1 MFSLSLNSMLFI
13 ILGIFVLAIAL
24 LVVYIESKSREQ
36 NHKIAS
42 MLSLV
47 SSLAEELNSIK
58 YSIQRGGDGITNDDQ
73 NTLVTVSDGDDE
85 SLGDDDESLDDD
97 DDDDDEDDDDDDDD
111 DDEDDDNSVIEVDNL
126 DGADISKT
134 NTNNIKILKLTLNAD
149 ENESVTSEN
158 QIDDLEELDDD
169 NDNDDDELEEEQN
182 VSLFDLKSI
191 NISNLEENEGDQS
204 NSLELR
210 KQPVNKLR
218 SIVAEKGLAVDPS
231 KLKKPELL
239 KLLGV
244 E

>member
-13 ILGIFVLAIAL
+13 ILGIFVLTIAL

-36 NHKIAS
+36 NHKIGS

-58 YSIQRGGDGITNDDQ
+58 LQRGGGTNDEQ
-73 NTLVTVSDGDDE
+73 NSLVTVSDGDDE
-85 SLGDDDESLDDD
+85 TLGDDDDIDDD
-97 DDDDDEDDDDDDDD
+97 DDDDDNDEDDDDG
-111 DDEDDDNSVIEVDNL
+111 DEDEDNSVIEVDNV
-126 DGADISKT
+126 DGTDISKT
-134 NTNNIKILKLTLNAD
+134 NTNNIKILRLTLNAD
-149 ENESVTSEN
+149 ENVSVTSDNELEELDDL
-158 QIDDLEELDDD
+158 DDLEELEDDD
-169 NDNDDDELEEEQN
+169 LEEEQN

-191 NISNLEENEGDQS
+191 NISNLEEKEDDS
-204 NSLELR
+204 IELR

-218 SIVAEKGLAVDPS
+218 SIVAEKGLAADPS

-239 KLLGV
+239 KLLGA

>member
-13 ILGIFVLAIAL
+13 ILGIFVLTIAL

-36 NHKIAS
+36 NHKIGS

-58 YSIQRGGDGITNDDQ
+58 LQRGGGIGRINDEQ
-73 NTLVTVSDGDDE
+73 NSLVTVSDGDDE
-85 SLGDDDESLDDD
+85 TLGDDDEIDDD
-97 DDDDDEDDDDDDDD
+97 DDDNDDNDEDDEDDE
-111 DDEDDDNSVIEVDNL
+111 DEDNSVIEIDNL
-126 DGADISKT
+126 DGTDISKT
-134 NTNNIKILKLTLNAD
+134 NTNNIKILRLTLNAD
-149 ENESVTSEN
+149 ENESVTSDNE
-158 QIDDLEELDDD
+158 LEELDDLED
-169 NDNDDDELEEEQN
+169 LEDLEDEDVEEEQN

-191 NISNLEENEGDQS
+191 NISNLEEKEDVS
-204 NSLELR
+204 IELR

-218 SIVAEKGLAVDPS
+218 SIVAEKGLAADPS

-239 KLLGV
+239 KLLGA

>member
-13 ILGIFVLAIAL
+13 ILGIFVLTIAL

-36 NHKIAS
+36 NHKIGS

-58 YSIQRGGDGITNDDQ
+58 LQRGGGTNDEQ
-73 NTLVTVSDGDDE
+73 NSLVTVSDGDDE
-85 SLGDDDESLDDD
+85 TLGDIDDD
-97 DDDDDEDDDDDDDD
+97 DDDDNDADEEDEDDE
-111 DDEDDDNSVIEVDNL
+111 DEDEDNSVIEVDNL
-126 DGADISKT
+126 DGTDISKT
-134 NTNNIKILKLTLNAD
+134 NTNNIKILRLTLNAD
-149 ENESVTSEN
+149 ENESVTSDNE
-158 QIDDLEELDDD
+158 LEELDDLED
-169 NDNDDDELEEEQN
+169 LEELEDDDLEEEQN

-191 NISNLEENEGDQS
+191 NISNLEEKEDDS
-204 NSLELR
+204 IELR

-218 SIVAEKGLAVDPS
+218 RIVAEKGLAADPS

-239 KLLGV
+239 KLLGA

>member
-13 ILGIFVLAIAL
+13 ILGIFVLTIAL

-36 NHKIAS
+36 NHKIGS

-58 YSIQRGGDGITNDDQ
+58 LQRGGGTNDEQ
-73 NTLVTVSDGDDE
+73 NSLVTVSDGDDE
-85 SLGDDDESLDDD
+85 TLGDDDEI
-97 DDDDDEDDDDDDDD
+97 DDDDDDDD
-111 DDEDDDNSVIEVDNL
+111 DNDEDDDDGDEDEDNSVIEVDNV
-126 DGADISKT
+126 DGTDISKT
-134 NTNNIKILKLTLNAD
+134 NTNNIKILRLTLNAD
-149 ENESVTSEN
+149 ENVSVTSDNELEELDDL
-158 QIDDLEELDDD
+158 DDLEELEDDD
-169 NDNDDDELEEEQN
+169 LEEEQN

-191 NISNLEENEGDQS
+191 NISNLEEKEDDS
-204 NSLELR
+204 IELR

-218 SIVAEKGLAVDPS
+218 SIVAEKGLAADPS

-239 KLLGV
+239 KLLGA

>member
-97 DDDDDEDDDDDDDD
+97 DDDDEDDDDDDDD
-111 DDEDDDNSVIEVDNL
+111 DDDNSVIEVDNL

-169 NDNDDDELEEEQN
+169 NDDDDLEEEQN

-191 NISNLEENEGDQS
+191 NISNLEENEGEQS

-239 KLLGV
+239 KLLGA

>member
-13 ILGIFVLAIAL
+13 ILGIFVLTIAL

-36 NHKIAS
+36 NHKIGS

-58 YSIQRGGDGITNDDQ
+58 LQRGGGIGRTNDEQ
-73 NTLVTVSDGDDE
+73 NSLVTVSDGDDE
-85 SLGDDDESLDDD
+85 TLGDDDDIDDD
-97 DDDDDEDDDDDDDD
+97 DDDNDDNDEDDDD
-111 DDEDDDNSVIEVDNL
+111 EDDNSVIEVDNL
-126 DGADISKT
+126 DGTDISKT
-134 NTNNIKILKLTLNAD
+134 NTNNIKILRLTLNAD
-149 ENESVTSEN
+149 ENESVTSDNE
-158 QIDDLEELDDD
+158 LEELDDLED
-169 NDNDDDELEEEQN
+169 LEDLEDEDVEEEQN

-191 NISNLEENEGDQS
+191 NISNLEEKEEVS
-204 NSLELR
+204 IELR

-218 SIVAEKGLAVDPS
+218 SIVAEKGLAADPS

-239 KLLGV
+239 KLLGA

>member
-13 ILGIFVLAIAL
+13 ILGIFVLTIAL

-36 NHKIAS
+36 NHKIGS

-58 YSIQRGGDGITNDDQ
+58 LQRGGGTNDEQ
-73 NTLVTVSDGDDE
+73 NSLVTVSDGDDE
-85 SLGDDDESLDDD
+85 TLGDIDDD
-97 DDDDDEDDDDDDDD
+97 DDDDNDADEEDEDDE
-111 DDEDDDNSVIEVDNL
+111 DEDEDNSVIEVDNL
-126 DGADISKT
+126 DGTDISKT
-134 NTNNIKILKLTLNAD
+134 NTNNIKILRLTLNAD
-149 ENESVTSEN
+149 ENESVTSDNE
-158 QIDDLEELDDD
+158 LEELDDLED
-169 NDNDDDELEEEQN
+169 LEELEDDDLEEEQN

-191 NISNLEENEGDQS
+191 NISNLEEKEDDS
-204 NSLELR
+204 IELR

-218 SIVAEKGLAVDPS
+218 SIVAEKGLAADPS

-239 KLLGV
+239 KLLGA

>member
-97 DDDDDEDDDDDDDD
+97 DDDDEDDDDDDD
-111 DDEDDDNSVIEVDNL
+111 DDDNSVIEVDNL

-169 NDNDDDELEEEQN
+169 NDDDDLEEEQN

-191 NISNLEENEGDQS
+191 NISNLEENEGEQS

-239 KLLGV
+239 KLLGA

>member
-13 ILGIFVLAIAL
+13 ILGIFVLTIAL

-36 NHKIAS
+36 NHKIGS

-58 YSIQRGGDGITNDDQ
+58 LQRGGGTNDEQ
-73 NTLVTVSDGDDE
+73 NSLVTVSDGDDE
-85 SLGDDDESLDDD
+85 TLGDDDDIDDD
-97 DDDDDEDDDDDDDD
+97 DDDDDNDEDDDDG
-111 DDEDDDNSVIEVDNL
+111 DEDEDNSVIEVDNV
-126 DGADISKT
+126 DGTDISKT
-134 NTNNIKILKLTLNAD
+134 NTNNIKILRLTLNAD
-149 ENESVTSEN
+149 ENVSVTSDNELEELDDLDDL
-158 QIDDLEELDDD
+158 DDLEELEDDD
-169 NDNDDDELEEEQN
+169 LEEEQN

-191 NISNLEENEGDQS
+191 NISNLEEKEDDS
-204 NSLELR
+204 IELR

-218 SIVAEKGLAVDPS
+218 SIVAEKGLAADPS

-239 KLLGV
+239 KLLGA

>member
-58 YSIQRGGDGITNDDQ
+58 YGIQRGGDGITNDDQ

-85 SLGDDDESLDDD
+85 SLGDNDESLD
-97 DDDDDEDDDDDDDD
+97 DDDDDDDD
-111 DDEDDDNSVIEVDNL
+111 DDEDDEDDDDEDEDDEDNSVIEVDNL

-169 NDNDDDELEEEQN
+169 DDDLEEEQN
-182 VSLFDLKSI
+182 LSLFDLKSI
-191 NISNLEENEGDQS
+191 NISNLEENEGEQS

-239 KLLGV
+239 KLLGA